1 MHDLHLLADFLLIV
15 ALAVVIVWLFHKIKL
30 PPLVGFLAAGVL
42 IGPGGFGVI
51 SNPEE
56 VELLAEVGVVLLLF
70 SIGLEFSLADLMR
83 IRRLVFGGGGL
94 QLLGTMAVVTGIAAA
109 IGFAWNVSMFWGALV
124 ALSSTAIVLSLLQ
137 QSGQLSS
144 VHGQGMLGIL
154 IFQDLAV
161 VALILLAPIVA
172 GQAPGVGEVAF
183 IFLKAFGV
191 IVALWLLASYVYPW
205 FLERVVR
212 TRQREL
218 FTLVTLLVGLGT
230 AYLSGLAG
238 LSLALGAF
246 LAGIIISESPYSH
259 QMLSEVLPF
268 RDLFNSLF
276 FVSVGM
282 LFVPGVFVEMPLV
295 LAGLI
300 GAAFVVKALVAGA
313 AVLVLGYGLR
323 VAVLV
328 GIGLAQVG
336 EFAFVLA
343 REGLRVELLST
354 EQYSVFLAMSVVT
367 MAATPLLFKLA
378 EWAADRLEVSGT
390 SRLAR
395 LLAPSRSTD
404 ETEGDGRER
413 REDHVIIVGYGLN
426 GRNVARVLRRIE
438 VPYVVVELNS
448 ETVRRERDN
457 EPIYFGD
464 AARQPILD
472 HLGIHS
478 ARSLVVAIGDAP
490 TTRRIVSQARKLNKD
505 LVIVVRTRY
514 EREVDDLYEL
524 GASEVIP
531 EEFETSLTLV
541 GSVLESYGATPV
553 DVLRE
558 KDRIRREA
566 YGLLR
571 MPLAANESRTRLTLK
586 QLIGRSEADIVRIP
600 RGGLVEGKSLK
611 ELNLRAETGAS
622 IMGVMREGDL
632 EVNPSADWVL
642 KGWDELV
649 LIGKGPEVSEAREM
663 LTEVAED
670 QAEGLD

>member
-1 MHDLHLLADFLLIV
+1 MHDLHLLADFLIIM
-15 ALAVVIVWLFHKIKL
+15 ALAVVVVWLFHKIKL
-30 PPLVGFLAAGVL
+30 PALVGFLAAGVL
-42 IGPGGFGVI
+42 IGPGGFALIGD
-51 SNPEE
+51 PHE
-56 VELLAEVGVVLLLF
+56 VELLAEIGVVLLLF
-70 SIGLEFSLADLMR
+70 SIGLEFSLKDLMR

-94 QLLGTMAVVTGIAAA
+94 QLLGTMAVVTGIAAS
-109 IGFAWNVSMFWGALV
+109 IGFAWNVSVFWGALV

-137 QSGQLSS
+137 QSGELSS

-161 VALILLAPIVA
+161 VALILLAPIIA
-172 GQAPGVGEVAF
+172 GQAPSALAVAL

-191 IVALWLLASYVYPW
+191 IVGLWILATYVYPW
-205 FLERVVR
+205 LIERVVR

-218 FTLVTLLVGLGT
+218 FTLLTILVGVGT

-246 LAGIIISESPYSH
+246 LAGLVISESPYSH

-282 LFVPGVFVEMPLV
+282 LFAPAVFMEMPIKLG
-295 LAGLI
+295 GLI
-300 GAAFVVKALVAGA
+300 IAAFVVKALVAA
-313 AVLVLGYGLR
+313 IAVLVLGYGLR

-343 REGLRVELLST
+343 REGLRVELLSA
-354 EQYSVFLAMSVVT
+354 EQYSVFLAVSVVT
-367 MAATPLLFKLA
+367 MAATPLLFRLA
-378 EWAADRLEVSGT
+378 EWVAERTEFAKS
-390 SRLAR
+390 SRFER
-395 LLAPSRSTD
+395 LLAPSQSTD
-404 ETEGDGRER
+404 KASDEGKAPL
-413 REDHVIIVGYGLN
+413 EDHVIIVGYGLN
-426 GRNVARVLRRIE
+426 GKNVARVLRRIN
-438 VPYVVVELNS
+438 VPYVIVEMNA
-448 ETVRRERDN
+448 ETVRHMKDE

-464 AARQPILD
+464 AARTSILE
-472 HLGIHS
+472 HLGIDR
-478 ARSLVVAIGDAP
+478 ARSVVVAIGDAP
-490 TTRRIVSQARKLNKD
+490 TTRRITAQARKANKD

-514 EREVDDLYEL
+514 EREVDELYEL

-541 GSVLESYGATPV
+541 GSVLESYGASPV
-553 DVLRE
+553 DILRE

-571 MPLAANESRTRLTLK
+571 MPRVADESRTRLTLK
-586 QLIGRSEADIVRIP
+586 QLIGRSEADIVRVP
-600 RGGLVEGKSLK
+600 RGGSIEGKTLR

-622 IMGVMREGDL
+622 IVGVMREGEL
-632 EVNPSADWVL
+632 EINPASDWVV

-649 LIGKGPEVSEAREM
+649 LLGKGAEVAKAREL
-663 LTEVAED
+663 LTQIEEAEAVGED
-670 QAEGLD
+670 